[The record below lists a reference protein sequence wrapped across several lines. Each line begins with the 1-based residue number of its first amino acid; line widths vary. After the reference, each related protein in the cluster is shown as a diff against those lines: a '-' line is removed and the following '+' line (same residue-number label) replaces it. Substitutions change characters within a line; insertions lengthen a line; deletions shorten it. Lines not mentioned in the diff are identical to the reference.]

1 MGNPHGLSVVIWDP
15 NTKCSRGFRLLTYAT
30 VQEVGAERSARP
42 HKVDGRV
49 VEPKTAVSRED
60 SQRPGAHLTMKKIFV
75 SGIKEDTG
83 EYHLRVY
90 FEQCGKSEVIE
101 IMND

>member
-1 MGNPHGLSVVIWDP
+1 MGNPHSLSVVIKDP

-42 HKVDGRV
+42 HKVDGSV

-60 SQRPGAHLTMKKIFV
+60 SQRPGAHLTMKKTFV
-75 SGIKEDTG
+75 GGIKEDT
-83 EYHLRVY
+83 EEHHVRVY
-90 FEQCGKSEVIE
+90 FKQCGKFEVIE